1 MVETSTEP
9 SSSYQLR
16 SLAQASNASRSW
28 DPATNQKPY
37 ALNDNATHSGRH
49 AAAWP
54 GPKLSS
60 VSLHDDAAIQTHGFP
75 EKPAAASPPPAPPP
89 DTTVQGEA
97 SPTIEPAQKQGI
109 LTRFYRDCK
118 AILLASWINTLL
130 VFVPVA
136 IAVEI
141 AHVSPIIVFALNAV
155 AIIPLAG
162 LLSYATESVA
172 SELGDTIGALMNV
185 TFGNANEIRIVQA
198 SLLGSIL
205 ANLLLILGMCFLYG
219 GLRFREQIYNSTVTQ
234 MSACLLSLS
243 VMSLLLPTA
252 FHASFTDN
260 GEADEAV
267 LKISRGTSVVYQLF
281 ATSILLLVYVLYLLF
296 QLKSHAYMYQSM
308 PQHVID
314 EESHPGLLAD
324 MLHTSGSSSSSSS
337 SSSSDSDGSSKSNST
352 AKRIKRVL
360 RGRRRR
366 KSSASSKDTGSAPSI
381 LPTPSANTFSHGN
394 ENSDSFAVEVH
405 DASCESITPH
415 TGVVAS
421 GDEADTDGEIRNTYQ
436 KNPDKTVK
444 SRDFE
449 KGTPTSTPKM
459 SRSTSGRK
467 AKKKGR
473 SSEPRGHVPEKH
485 MEVRQLGFSGPDA
498 AAQALSRPGMAF
510 DESPRRTFGKRGITN
525 VLPAMPAMPRML
537 STTVFSTANATGPPA
552 IGPSM
557 SVSTTNALHRSTS
570 LPSRLNRLD
579 GTGPNVTAPQTV
591 SYVRPVTAMHPTF
604 DAKGSEHPKKHLS
617 RTSAI
622 LLLLTST
629 ALVAVCAEFL
639 VGSIDYLVTN
649 TSVKEEFIGLIILPI
664 VGNAAEHVTAV
675 VVAGKNKMDL
685 AIGVAVGSS
694 IQIALFVTPVIVLL
708 GWALQKN
715 MSLYFSLFETISL
728 FVSAFIINF
737 LILDG
742 RTNYLEGALL
752 IAAYV
757 IIGLAA
763 FFYPDGSQQSP
774 IGGAEDP
781 ARMLVR
787 MF

>member
-1 MVETSTEP
+1 MVETSNEQ

-16 SLAQASNASRSW
+16 SLAQASNASRSG
-28 DPATNQKPY
+28 DPATNQNPY
-37 ALNDNATHSGRH
+37 ALNYNATHRGRN
-49 AAAWP
+49 ATAW
-54 GPKLSS
+54 GGLRLSS
-60 VSLHDDAAIQTHGFP
+60 ASLRDDSITIDALP
-75 EKPAAASPPPAPPP
+75 SRDLSEKPAAASPPPAPPP
-89 DTTVQGEA
+89 DKKVQGEA
-97 SPTIEPAQKQGI
+97 SPTIDAAQKQSI
-109 LTRFYRDCK
+109 FIRFYRDCK

-141 AHVSPIIVFALNAV
+141 AHVSPTIVFALNAI

-185 TFGNANEIRIVQA
+185 TFGNAVELIIFIALVKNEIRIVQA

-205 ANLLLILGMCFLYG
+205 ANLLLILGMCFLSEK
-219 GLRFREQIYNSTVTQ
+219 LIFKQ
-234 MSACLLSLS
+234 
-243 VMSLLLPTA
+243 TA

-260 GEADEAV
+260 GEADQAV
-267 LKISRGTSVVYQLF
+267 LKISRGTSV
-281 ATSILLLVYVLYLLF
+281 ILLLVYVLYLLF
-296 QLKSHAYMYQSM
+296 QLKSHAYLYQST

-324 MLHTSGSSSSSSS
+324 MLHSSGPSSSSSS
-337 SSSSDSDGSSKSNST
+337 SSSSDSGGSSKSHST

-381 LPTPSANTFSHGN
+381 LRTPSANTFSNGI
-394 ENSDSFAVEVH
+394 ENGDSIAVAVQ
-405 DASCESITPH
+405 DASSESIAQH
-415 TGVVAS
+415 FGIIAS
-421 GDEADTDGEIRNTYQ
+421 GDEADTDGESRITSQ
-436 KNPDKTVK
+436 KNADKTIK

-449 KGTPTSTPKM
+449 KGTRISTPKM
-459 SRSTSGRK
+459 SRSTSSKK
-467 AKKKGR
+467 AKKTSR
-473 SSEPRGHVPEKH
+473 SSEQLRVVSEKQIESGHLDFPRPH
-485 MEVRQLGFSGPDA
+485 A
-498 AAQALSRPGMAF
+498 AAPALSRPGLMLE
-510 DESPRRTFGKRGITN
+510 ESPRRTFGKRGITN

-537 STTVFSTANATGPPA
+537 STTVFSTANATGAPT

-557 SVSTTNALHRSTS
+557 TAATTNALHRSTS

-579 GTGPNVTAPQTV
+579 GAGLTVTVPQAV

-604 DAKGSEHPKKHLS
+604 NGKDSEHPKKHLS

-639 VGSIDYLVTN
+639 VGSINYLVTN
-649 TSVKEEFIGLIILPI
+649 TSVKEEFIGLIVLPI

-708 GWALQKN
+708 GWALQKD

-763 FFYPDGSQQSP
+763 FFYPDSSQQSP
-774 IGGAEDP
+774 IGGAEDT
-781 ARMLVR
+781 ARMLMR